1 MPEIPLMDLDGHSV
15 ILIIMQGIMIPGF
28 IMVDGTRIFIT
39 WIIILITTGHT
50 PG

>member
-1 MPEIPLMDLDGHSV
+1 MPEIPLLDLDGHSV
-15 ILIIMQGIMIPGF
+15 ILTMQGIMIPGF
-28 IMVDGTRIFIT
+28 IMVAGTRIFIT